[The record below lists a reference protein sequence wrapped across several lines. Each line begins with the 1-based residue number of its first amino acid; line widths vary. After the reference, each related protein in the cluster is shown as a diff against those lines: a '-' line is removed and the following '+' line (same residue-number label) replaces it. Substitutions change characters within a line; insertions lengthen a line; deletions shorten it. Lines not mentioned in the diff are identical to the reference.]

1 MHFLSCSLQ
10 NMTEK
15 KSDQTTPPPLPK
27 MPGKSDQNTPPPLP
41 ERPHRHDQNTPPP
54 LPERPWRS
62 DQTTPPPLPKRPHR
76 RDQNTPPP
84 VPERPH
90 RRDQNTPPPVPERP
104 STSGENVHRNC
115 RRDHNV
121 RSRAAM
127 REWLRERDVRPMK
140 KVEQTS
146 RRARCLKRSKPIIA
160 VVLLLMLS
168 GVIVMSIKL
177 RKIREG
183 SNTGGRNK
191 GVIKKGIIVKTI
203 FFMKCSKSVW

>member
-1 MHFLSCSLQ
+1 
-10 NMTEK
+10 MTEK

-27 MPGKSDQNTPPPLP
+27 RPGKSDQNTPPI
-41 ERPHRHDQNTPPP
+41 

-62 DQTTPPPLPKRPHR
+62 DRNTLPPLPKRR
-76 RDQNTPPP
+76 R
-84 VPERPH
+84 

-104 STSGENVHRNC
+104 STSGENVRRNC

-127 REWLRERDVRPMK
+127 REWLREHEVRPMK
-140 KVEQTS
+140 RVEQTS

-177 RKIREG
+177 RKIRE
-183 SNTGGRNK
+183 STNTGGRNK
-191 GVIKKGIIVKTI
+191 GVIKKGTNINFI
-203 FFMKCSKSVW
+203 

>member
-1 MHFLSCSLQ
+1 
-10 NMTEK
+10 MTQK
-15 KSDQTTPPPLPK
+15 KSDQTTPPPV
-27 MPGKSDQNTPPPLP
+27 P
-41 ERPHRHDQNTPPP
+41 ERS
-54 LPERPWRS
+54 WRS
-62 DQTTPPPLPKRPHR
+62 DRNTPPPLPKRPR
-76 RDQNTPPP
+76 RCDQNTPPP

-90 RRDQNTPPPVPERP
+90 RRDQSTPLPVPERP

-115 RRDHNV
+115 TRDHNV
-121 RSRAAM
+121 RSRAAI

-146 RRARCLKRSKPIIA
+146 RRARCLKKSKPIIA

-183 SNTGGRNK
+183 ANTGARNK
-191 GVIKKGIIVKTI
+191 GVIKKGTNINFI
-203 FFMKCSKSVW
+203 

>member
-1 MHFLSCSLQ
+1 
-10 NMTEK
+10 MTEK

-27 MPGKSDQNTPPPLP
+27 RPGKSDQNTPPPLP
-41 ERPHRHDQNTPPP
+41 KRPWRSDQNTPPP
-54 LPERPWRS
+54 LP
-62 DQTTPPPLPKRPHR
+62 KRLRR

-84 VPERPH
+84 VP
-90 RRDQNTPPPVPERP
+90 VRP

-121 RSRAAM
+121 RSRAAI
-127 REWLRERDVRPMK
+127 REWLREHDVRPMK
-140 KVEQTS
+140 KVEPTS
-146 RRARCLKRSKPIIA
+146 RRVRCLKRSKPVIA

-183 SNTGGRNK
+183 ANTGDRNK
-191 GVIKKGIIVKTI
+191 GVIKKGTNINFI
-203 FFMKCSKSVW
+203 